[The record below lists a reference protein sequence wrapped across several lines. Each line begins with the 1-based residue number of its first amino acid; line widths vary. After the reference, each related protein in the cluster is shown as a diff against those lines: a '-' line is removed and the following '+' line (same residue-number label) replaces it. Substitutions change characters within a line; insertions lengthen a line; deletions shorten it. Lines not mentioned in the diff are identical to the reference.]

1 MTTVLFN
8 VALLATVGWGL
19 MILLPGWS
27 VTKRL
32 VEWIAFPVAIS
43 LIYVVGVAAVLSET
57 GFGVMA
63 DFGSAEGVIELLANP
78 NVALI
83 VWIHM
88 SALDHLVGVGI
99 FRDNLRHNV
108 VPIPIQSLLLVLT
121 LLFGPI
127 GFLTYWIVRVARRRG
142 SELAGAGD
150 PAGDVA

>member
-8 VALLATVGWGL
+8 VALVAIVGWGL

-57 GFGVMA
+57 GFGVIG

-108 VPIPIQSLLLVLT
+108 VPIPIQSLLLALT

-127 GFLTYWIVRVARRRG
+127 GFLTYWIVRVVRRRG
-142 SELAGAGD
+142 NELSGAWD

>member
-8 VALLATVGWGL
+8 VALVAIVGWGL

-57 GFGVMA
+57 GFGVIA

-108 VPIPIQSLLLVLT
+108 VSIPIQSLLLVLT

-142 SELAGAGD
+142 SELAGVGD

>member
-57 GFGVMA
+57 GFGVIA

-142 SELAGAGD
+142 SELAGVGD

>member
-57 GFGVMA
+57 GFGVIA
-63 DFGSAEGVIELLANP
+63 DFGSAEGVIELLAKP

>member
-8 VALLATVGWGL
+8 VALVAIVGWGM

-32 VEWIAFPVAIS
+32 VEWTAFPVALS
-43 LIYVVGVAAVLSET
+43 VIYVVGVAAVLSET
-57 GFGVMA
+57 GFGVIA

-99 FRDNLRHNV
+99 FRDNLRHDV
-108 VPIPIQSLLLVLT
+108 VPIPIQSLLLALT
-121 LLFGPI
+121 LMFGPI

>member
-32 VEWIAFPVAIS
+32 VEWTAFPVALS
-43 LIYVVGVAAVLSET
+43 VIYVVGVAAVLSET
-57 GFGVMA
+57 GFGVIA

-99 FRDNLRHNV
+99 FRDNLRHDV
-108 VPIPIQSLLLVLT
+108 VPIPIQSLLLALT
-121 LLFGPI
+121 LTFGPI

-142 SELAGAGD
+142 SDLAGAGD

>member
-57 GFGVMA
+57 GFGVIA

>member
-8 VALLATVGWGL
+8 VALLATAGWGL

-57 GFGVMA
+57 GFGVIA

-99 FRDNLRHNV
+99 FRDNLRHDV
-108 VPIPIQSLLLVLT
+108 VPIPIQSLLLALT
-121 LLFGPI
+121 LMFGPI
-127 GFLTYWIVRVARRRG
+127 GFLTYWIVRVLRRRG
-142 SELAGAGD
+142 SELAGAAD

>member
-1 MTTVLFN
+1 MPLVDADGT
-8 VALLATVGWGL
+8 GL
-19 MILLPGWS
+19 MIFLPGWS

-32 VEWIAFPVAIS
+32 VEWTAFPVALS
-43 LIYVVGVAAVLSET
+43 VIYVVGVAAVLSET
-57 GFGVMA
+57 GFGVIA

-99 FRDNLRHNV
+99 FRDNLRHEV
-108 VPIPIQSLLLVLT
+108 VPIPIQSLLLALT
-121 LLFGPI
+121 LTFGPI

>member
-32 VEWIAFPVAIS
+32 VDWIAFPLAVSAV
-43 LIYVVGVAAVLSET
+43 YVIGVVAVLSET
-57 GFGVMA
+57 GLGIIA
-63 DFGSAEGVIELLANP
+63 DFGSAEGVIGLLANP
-78 NVALI
+78 DLALL

-88 SALDHLVGVGI
+88 SALDHLVAVGI
-99 FRDNLRHNV
+99 FRDNLRHDV

-121 LLFGPI
+121 LMFGPI

-142 SELAGAGD
+142 SELAGVGD
-150 PAGDVA
+150 PPEEVA

>member
-43 LIYVVGVAAVLSET
+43 VIYVVGVAAVLSET

>member
-57 GFGVMA
+57 GFGVIA

-108 VPIPIQSLLLVLT
+108 VSIPIQSLLLVLT

-142 SELAGAGD
+142 SELAGVGD

>member
-1 MTTVLFN
+1 MATVLFN
-8 VALLATVGWGL
+8 VAGLAIVGWAL

-32 VEWIAFPVAIS
+32 VEWTAFPVAVS
-43 LIYVVGVAAVLSET
+43 VIYVIGVLAVLRET
-57 GFGVMA
+57 GFGVIA

-99 FRDNLRHNV
+99 FRDNLRHDV

-121 LLFGPI
+121 LMFGPI

-142 SELAGAGD
+142 SELAGVGD
-150 PAGDVA
+150 PPEEVA